1 MVIVGKSQTIPKTA
15 IKFIKENVNIA
26 TEKLNL
32 TLKAMQSKKHSIL
45 ESISNLVVGFII
57 SMLSLYI
64 IFPILAIES
73 STQQNFIITVYF
85 TLISLIRSYVIRRFF
100 NNKVK

>member
-32 TLKAMQSKKHSIL
+32 TLKDH
-45 ESISNLVVGFII
+45 II
-57 SMLSLYI
+57 SI
-64 IFPILAIES
+64 AIVLVFGYLFNAIY
-73 STQQNFIITVYF
+73 NFI
-85 TLISLIRSYVIRRFF
+85 LNR
-100 NNKVK
+100 